1 MLALH
6 HRAGIEYHVSTLHKL
21 KLLSRRVGLDV
32 GRFPQDAA
40 GYGLYRSL
48 TASHPKTILDVG
60 ANDGGFARLIRAF
73 GCTATIVSFEPLQ
86 EVADQLRANA
96 SHDPDWNV
104 LQLALGARNEERQIN
119 VAANSGASSS
129 LLAMAQR
136 HRDASPAAV
145 YVGKERVSVRRL
157 EDVAA
162 EHGKSWGSVALKVD
176 TQGFERAVLE
186 GAGTFLND
194 VVAVQLEL
202 SIAELYEG
210 AWQWQE
216 AVNWLRGRGFEL
228 SAVDPGF
235 CDVNTGEMLQFD
247 GVFARIPGSERR

>member
-1 MLALH
+1 M
-6 HRAGIEYHVSTLHKL
+6 STLHKL

-32 GRFPQDAA
+32 GRFPQEAA

-48 TASHPKTILDVG
+48 TSAGPNTILDVG

-73 GCTATIVSFEPLQ
+73 GCTANIVSFEPLQ
-86 EVADQLRANA
+86 EVADRLRANA
-96 SHDPDWNV
+96 SRDPGWHV
-104 LQLALGARNEERQIN
+104 LQLALGDCNEERQIN
-119 VAANSGASSS
+119 VAANNGASSS

-136 HRDASPAAV
+136 HRSASPTAV
-145 YVGKERVSVRRL
+145 YVGKERVTVRRL

-162 EHGKSWGSVALKVD
+162 EHKGSWGSVALKVD

-186 GAGTFLND
+186 GAGTFLSE

-202 SIAELYEG
+202 SVAELYEG
-210 AWQWQE
+210 AWKWQE

-228 SAVDPGF
+228 RAVDPGF

-247 GVFARIPGSERR
+247 GVFARVRVSEPR